1 MARIVVADDDA
12 PLRRMVAVT
21 LTRAGHEVVD
31 VGNGVAALDACRV
44 SRPDLVILDVMMPGM
59 SGLDAARALRQDPHM
74 DGLPIIVLTARV
86 QESDIELG
94 FEAGADDY
102 IVKPFSPREF
112 ASRVSAL
119 LDRAGRVTSLATVE
133 REIPPG

>member
-1 MARIVVADDDA
+1 MARIVVVDDDA
-12 PLRRMVAVT
+12 PLRRIVAVT
-21 LTRAGHEVVD
+21 LTRVGHEVVD
-31 VGNGVAALDACRV
+31 VGEGAAALDACSA

-59 SGLDAARALRQDPHM
+59 SGLDAARALRQNPHM

-86 QESDIELG
+86 QESDIEQG

-102 IVKPFSPREF
+102 IIKPFSPRDL

-119 LDRAGRVTSLATVE
+119 LEHAGRATSLATVE
-133 REIPPG
+133 RETPPG

>member
-12 PLRRMVAVT
+12 PLRRIVSVT

-31 VGNGVAALDACRV
+31 VGNGGAALDACSA

-86 QESDIELG
+86 PDSDIEQG

-102 IVKPFSPREF
+102 IIKPFSPRDL

-119 LDRAGRVTSLATVE
+119 VDRAGRATSLATVE
-133 REIPPG
+133 REVPSG